1 MRAVGEEAEA
11 GVEAAAT
18 MLERHGAAVQP
29 ERVDRT
35 EGRST
40 GEILLAQATT
50 HRADLLVM
58 GAYGHARV
66 HELIFG
72 GVTRHV
78 LREARLPVLFSG

>member
-1 MRAVGEEAEA
+1 M
-11 GVEAAAT
+11 
-18 MLERHGAAVQP
+18 MLERHGVAVQP
-29 ERVDRT
+29 ERVERT

-40 GEILLAQATT
+40 GESLLAQATA
-50 HRADLLVM
+50 HGADLLVM

-66 HELIFG
+66 RELVFG